1 MDLDPEK
8 ILKEKNNPISI
19 RVRYKN
25 TLGESFP
32 LKNKMKKIM
41 SKAIYKLKIDL
52 AIWIIAGK
60 VSK

>member
-8 ILKEKNNPISI
+8 ILKPKNNPISI
-19 RVRYKN
+19 RVKYKY
-25 TLGESFP
+25 TLGESLP

-52 AIWIIAGK
+52 AI
-60 VSK
+60 